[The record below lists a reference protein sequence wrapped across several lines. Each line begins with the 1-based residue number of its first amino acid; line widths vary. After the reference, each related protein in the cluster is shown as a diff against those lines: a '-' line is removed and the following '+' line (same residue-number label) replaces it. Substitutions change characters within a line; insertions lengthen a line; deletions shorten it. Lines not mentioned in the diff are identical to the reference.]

1 MEQNVRVA
9 DLQKGQQVQGFYVLK
24 DVRQRVSSAGSPYI
38 SARIADVSGEMDAK
52 LWNYSGPITE
62 ADSGK
67 AVLVR
72 GEAGEYNG
80 ARQFTIFRIRLA
92 GPGDSYDPRDLAP
105 SAPLDPEEA
114 LAEVRSILSSMED
127 GDYRTLC
134 ETMLERHLETFRSIP
149 AAKSVHHAF
158 LSGLLM
164 HTLNMLRAADF
175 LASLNGEVIRRD
187 LLLAGTLLHD
197 FGKERELGRSDLGLV
212 TEYTVPGK
220 LLGHLYMGAREISRT
235 ARELGVPEEKSL
247 LLDHLIL
254 SHHGEPEFGAAVV
267 PQCAE
272 SELLALIDLMDSRME
287 IYAEAL
293 AETEAGSFSEKI
305 YALGKSVYRHE

>member
-24 DVRQRVSSAGSPYI
+24 DIRRKTSSSGSPYV
-38 SARIADVSGEMDAK
+38 SARIADASGEMDAK

-67 AVLVR
+67 AVLLR

-92 GPGDSYDPRDLAP
+92 GPGDDYDPRDLAP
-105 SAPLDPEEA
+105 SAPIDPEEG
-114 LAEVRSILSSMED
+114 LEEVRGILRSMED
-127 GDYRTLC
+127 GDWRTLC
-134 ETMLERHLETFRSIP
+134 ETLLERHLEAFRTIP

-175 LASLNGEVIRRD
+175 LAALYGEVICRD

-197 FGKERELGRSDLGLV
+197 FGKERELGRSGLGLV

-220 LLGHLYMGAREISRT
+220 LLGHLYMGAREVAET
-235 ARELGVPEEKSL
+235 ARELGIPEEKSL
-247 LLDHLIL
+247 LLEHLIL

-272 SELLALIDLMDSRME
+272 SELLSIIDLMDSRME

-293 AETEAGSFSEKI
+293 AETDTGSFSDKI
-305 YALGKSVYRHE
+305 YALGKAVYRHD